1 MMASA
6 VDLPD
11 FFPDHSPIPLV
22 EQQRIAIEMSVED
35 MDAKS
40 PESIPITKKVQ
51 SSSIEKKN
59 TKNTLGKSL
68 KMRLEIM
75 VPPDEEDQE

>member
-1 MMASA
+1 
-6 VDLPD
+6 
-11 FFPDHSPIPLV
+11 
-22 EQQRIAIEMSVED
+22 MSVED

-40 PESIPITKKVQ
+40 PESIPITKKGQ

-75 VPPDEEDQE
+75 VPPDEED

>member
-1 MMASA
+1 
-6 VDLPD
+6 
-11 FFPDHSPIPLV
+11 
-22 EQQRIAIEMSVED
+22 MSVED

-40 PESIPITKKVQ
+40 PESVPTTKKSQ

-59 TKNTLGKSL
+59 KQNTLGKSL

-75 VPPDEEDQE
+75 VPPDEED

>member
-1 MMASA
+1 MMDSS

-11 FFPDHSPIPLV
+11 FSPDHSPIPLV

-35 MDAKS
+35 MDAKT
-40 PESIPITKKVQ
+40 PESMPATKKGQ

-59 TKNTLGKSL
+59 MKNTLGKSL

-75 VPPDEEDQE
+75 VPPDEED

>member
-1 MMASA
+1 MMAFA

-11 FFPDHSPIPLV
+11 FSPDQSPIPQA
-22 EQQRIAIEMSVED
+22 EKQRIAIEMSVED

-40 PESIPITKKVQ
+40 PESMPSTKKGQ

-59 TKNTLGKSL
+59 MKNTLGKSL

-75 VPPDEEDQE
+75 VPPNEED

>member
-1 MMASA
+1 
-6 VDLPD
+6 
-11 FFPDHSPIPLV
+11 
-22 EQQRIAIEMSVED
+22 MSVED

-40 PESIPITKKVQ
+40 PESVPPTKKGQ

-59 TKNTLGKSL
+59 KQNTIGKSL

-75 VPPDEEDQE
+75 VPADEED

>member
-1 MMASA
+1 MTASA

-11 FFPDHSPIPLV
+11 FFPDQSPIQLV
-22 EQQRIAIEMSVED
+22 EKERIAIEMSVED

-40 PESIPITKKVQ
+40 PESVPTTKKSH

-59 TKNTLGKSL
+59 KQNTIGKSL

-75 VPPDEEDQE
+75 VPPDEED